1 MAVGGYIAAVMRCG
15 RGRVHCSRVSGGRVH
30 CSCDEVGV
38 AVGGYIAAV

>member
-1 MAVGGYIAAVMRCG
+1 MGGYIAAVMRCG
-15 RGRVHCSRVSGGRVH
+15 SGRVH